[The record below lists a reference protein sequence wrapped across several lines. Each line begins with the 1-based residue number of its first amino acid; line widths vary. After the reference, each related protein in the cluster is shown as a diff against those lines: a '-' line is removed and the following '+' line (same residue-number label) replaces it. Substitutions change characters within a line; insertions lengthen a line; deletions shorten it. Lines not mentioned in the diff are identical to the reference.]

1 MNMEKRFSRFIV
13 YVLILFQGVSLA
25 LIVGIL
31 YGILSRSIA
40 SNFYNQIKAQGVEVS
55 NALHDRITHLNT
67 RLQELSL
74 NNTIR
79 VSLMLGVENQV
90 VEVMIKQYPYS
101 DGAFYCLKG
110 SESPKLLPDLP
121 ERLTP
126 LKPHIER
133 LAEKKAIQL
142 IRFEE
147 PDSHAF
153 LALLSAPIMRKEE
166 SLGTAFVCYR
176 LSEDNRFW
184 ERLRGPGH
192 PRLFTQSEQALVD
205 LRTGKAILFSGNI
218 QAAGND
224 KANEV
229 WTDVLPEH
237 ALVALGDFP
246 GVFYANSSLPL
257 NNQKRTLILILT
269 ALCAIIFLSTLL
281 VAVLIARKV
290 THPLRSM
297 ADQAQQ
303 IARNPTGRFLNP
315 EGIRHSEFRTL
326 TRAFN
331 QVLAGL
337 FKTQKELKKSA
348 EKELAASEERYRR
361 TLEAAPDAITLT
373 TLKEGRYLQVNEAF
387 SKMTGFSVEEAVG
400 RTVVELDVFVNPAD
414 RDTLLKELRVKGE
427 VNGLEIRYKRK
438 DRTLFDTLLS
448 ARRIRFGEEDC
459 LIAVTSDIT
468 ALKEAQREKARLEKK
483 LQQSQK
489 MEAIGALAGGVAHD
503 LNNILSGLVSYPE
516 LLLMDLPQDS
526 PMRRPLLTIQR
537 SGEKAAAIVQ
547 DLLTLARRGVAITEV
562 VNLNDIVSEY
572 MMSPE
577 YEKLKSLYSTAEV
590 SAYLEPGLLNTHGS
604 PVHLSKTVMNL
615 VSNAV
620 EAMPEGGKVT
630 VTTRNLY
637 IDRPIQGYEDVNEGD
652 YVVLTV
658 ADTGMGIS
666 SEDLERIF
674 EPFYTKKHM
683 GRSGTGLGLSVVWG
697 AVKDHNGYIDV
708 RSIEGEG
715 TQFKLYF
722 PATREES
729 ADEEETVPS
738 AIYAGRGESILVVDD
753 VEEQRE
759 IAGSML
765 RKLGYNVAS
774 VSSGEEAIG
783 YLKAHPVDL
792 LVLDM
797 IMDPGMDGLDAYR
810 EILKVHPGQKAIIA
824 SGFSET
830 DRVKATRDLGA
841 GAYIK
846 KPYVMEKLGLAVK
859 QAFEKQQA

>member
-1 MNMEKRFSRFIV
+1 
-13 YVLILFQGVSLA
+13 
-25 LIVGIL
+25 
-31 YGILSRSIA
+31 
-40 SNFYNQIKAQGVEVS
+40 
-55 NALHDRITHLNT
+55 
-67 RLQELSL
+67 
-74 NNTIR
+74 
-79 VSLMLGVENQV
+79 
-90 VEVMIKQYPYS
+90 
-101 DGAFYCLKG
+101 
-110 SESPKLLPDLP
+110 
-121 ERLTP
+121 
-126 LKPHIER
+126 
-133 LAEKKAIQL
+133 
-142 IRFEE
+142 
-147 PDSHAF
+147 
-153 LALLSAPIMRKEE
+153 
-166 SLGTAFVCYR
+166 
-176 LSEDNRFW
+176 
-184 ERLRGPGH
+184 
-192 PRLFTQSEQALVD
+192 
-205 LRTGKAILFSGNI
+205 
-218 QAAGND
+218 
-224 KANEV
+224 
-229 WTDVLPEH
+229 
-237 ALVALGDFP
+237 
-246 GVFYANSSLPL
+246 
-257 NNQKRTLILILT
+257 
-269 ALCAIIFLSTLL
+269 
-281 VAVLIARKV
+281 
-290 THPLRSM
+290 
-297 ADQAQQ
+297 
-303 IARNPTGRFLNP
+303 
-315 EGIRHSEFRTL
+315 
-326 TRAFN
+326 
-331 QVLAGL
+331 
-337 FKTQKELKKSA
+337 
-348 EKELAASEERYRR
+348 
-361 TLEAAPDAITLT
+361 
-373 TLKEGRYLQVNEAF
+373 
-387 SKMTGFSVEEAVG
+387 
-400 RTVVELDVFVNPAD
+400 
-414 RDTLLKELRVKGE
+414 
-427 VNGLEIRYKRK
+427 
-438 DRTLFDTLLS
+438 
-448 ARRIRFGEEDC
+448 
-459 LIAVTSDIT
+459 
-468 ALKEAQREKARLEKK
+468 

-577 YEKLKSLYSTAEV
+577 YERLKSYYGTAEV
-590 SAYLEPGLLNTHGS
+590 SADLEPGLLNTHGS

-630 VTTRNLY
+630 VTTRNVY

-652 YVVLTV
+652 YAVLTV

-708 RSIEGEG
+708 QSTEGEG
-715 TQFKLYF
+715 AQFKLYF

-729 ADEEETVPS
+729 ASEKEMVPS
-738 AIYAGRGESILVVDD
+738 VTYAGRGESILVVDD

-774 VSSGEEAIG
+774 LSSGEEAIG
-783 YLKAHPVDL
+783 YMKTHSVDL

-830 DRVKATRDLGA
+830 DRVKAARDLGA

-859 QAFEKQQA
+859 QAFDKQRA